1 MLRPRVAIDLF
12 DSDQPK
18 QGRCDRAGHKK
29 LRTDAGQLHIE
40 LREFGEQANGKQA
53 EHEQHPAAPYQPVR
67 MTGYST
73 AHERRE
79 ENQPNA
85 VERDFRDE
93 DRQPVEDRRRIHNT
107 VHAGPNRAGNA
118 RKR

>member
-1 MLRPRVAIDLF
+1 
-12 DSDQPK
+12 
-18 QGRCDRAGHKK
+18 
-29 LRTDAGQLHIE
+29 
-40 LREFGEQANGKQA
+40 
-53 EHEQHPAAPYQPVR
+53 

-93 DRQPVEDRRRIHNT
+93 DRQPVEDRRRIHDT